1 MAPPADKVS
10 KVPADPNALTGDTL
24 TPIGPHGNALQKF
37 LRSHWIDQA
46 ARTTAILAVTA
57 AVASS
62 QYALQISR
70 AILAQAEATDEWN
83 HYSAKSIKKHLT
95 INQFETLS
103 ALQLAN
109 PSLKEQLGV
118 LVADATNEA
127 KRYERETKE
136 IQRKAE
142 SIDDTKRKFG
152 RKGDRFQ
159 YAFVMLQAGVVL
171 CTIASSSRK
180 KALWLMAV
188 ILGVAGLLMLGNGY
202 LLLF

>member
-10 KVPADPNALTGDTL
+10 KEPADPNALTGDTL

-83 HYSAKSIKKHLT
+83 HYSAKSIKRHLT
-95 INQFETLS
+95 VNQNESLS
-103 ALQLAN
+103 ALALAN
-109 PSLKEQLGV
+109 PHLKEQLGP
-118 LVADATNEA
+118 LIS
-127 KRYERETKE
+127 ET
-136 IQRKAE
+136 E
-142 SIDDTKRKFG
+142 SEG
-152 RKGDRFQ
+152 
-159 YAFVMLQAGVVL
+159 
-171 CTIASSSRK
+171 
-180 KALWLMAV
+180 
-188 ILGVAGLLMLGNGY
+188 
-202 LLLF
+202 